1 MMLSLEGLH
10 KIGEDSLNNLFDVN
24 IGLPPLF
31 ALLIPTGLTVK
42 DLPLDGGSI
51 LRVESVTMPEP
62 SVNMYE
68 NHYKTLDI
76 ERVSGKMERPKE
88 FTITFRNDRFYA
100 LYHFLTFW
108 RNWPIDVS
116 NGAMG
121 DDGKIKGTDSDFRL
135 PITISPCDVTR
146 SASGSSASSDVGAL
160 LKNNAGKLTNWIF
173 SGCFPKTVGAI
184 TFDYSD
190 GEKTTFDVTF
200 GFLEMTEFLA

>member
-1 MMLSLEGLH
+1 MLSLDGLH
-10 KIGEDSLNNLFDVN
+10 KVGEDSLNNLFDVN
-24 IGLPPLF
+24 IGLPSF
-31 ALLIPTGLTVK
+31 ISLLIPSGMSIG
-42 DLPLDGGSI
+42 DLPLDGGSF

-88 FTITFRNDRFYA
+88 FTMTCRNDRFYV

-121 DDGKIKGTDSDFRL
+121 NDGKIPGTSSSFRL

-146 SASGSSASSDVGAL
+146 TTDGASASADVGAFIAD
-160 LKNNAGKLTNWIF
+160 NEGKLTNWIF

-184 TFDYSD
+184 TYDYSD

-200 GFLEMTEFLA
+200 GFLEMTEFLT